1 MSEAG
6 SETETGGWSK
16 RTLRTALLCSLA
28 VNLLCVGLIGG
39 AMLSGPHHRP
49 HTEFGMK
56 GFART
61 LPEERGAILRNAI
74 APQRPQIRALREAA
88 RAARLDATQ
97 ALVAE
102 SYDKEQVRA
111 ALAKIDDSETKLRA
125 LVSTIFIDA
134 AEKLTP
140 QERQQLA
147 DWWKKRQP
155 KLFWRQGNRPGEDEP
170 KTK

>member
-1 MSEAG
+1 VSEA
-6 SETETGGWSK
+6 SDEIEEGGWPK
-16 RTLRTALLCSLA
+16 RRLRTALLCSLA

-39 AMLSGPHHRP
+39 AILAGPPHRP

-61 LPEERGAILRNAI
+61 LPAERGAILHDAI
-74 APQRPQIRALREAA
+74 TPQRPQIRALRDAA
-88 RAARLDATQ
+88 RAARLDATK

-102 SYDKEQVRA
+102 TYDKEQVRA

-125 LVSTIFIDA
+125 LVSNIFIET
-134 AEKLTP
+134 AEKLTL

-147 DWWKKRQP
+147 EWWKKRQP
-155 KLFWRQGNRPGEDEP
+155 KMFWRHGKRPGEDEP
-170 KTK
+170 K